1 MNKATILIVED
12 EAIVAADLANKLGQL
27 GYGISAT
34 TASGEEAVALARE
47 LRPNLVLMDIRL
59 AGAMDGVEAAE
70 HIRHEC
76 DLPVIYLTAN
86 SDRPTLERA
95 TRSEPFGYILKP
107 FEKLELVSH
116 IEMALYKHQA
126 ERKLRESEKRYRL
139 LFDKNP
145 DGVFALDHEGR
156 ILIVNPACTSISGH
170 SSEELLAMTFKE
182 LCAPD
187 QLARAKEFF
196 ERGIKGLPYLQF
208 ETAIIRKDGQ
218 RAEVWVAA
226 EPIIS
231 ADRQCILHCT
241 AKDITERKRW
251 EEALRRSES
260 DLQQANDQLRLINE
274 TLETRVT
281 ERTADLKQ
289 RTAQLRALAA
299 QLTLAEENERRRIA
313 LMLHDHLQQVLV
325 GARLHLEYLRS
336 KTRETPLLQPML
348 QKVENLVVE
357 SLTATR
363 SLTSEL
369 SPTVLYQFGVGA
381 ALTWLGRWCQE
392 KYGLLVEVVVAE
404 TKTETEDEE
413 VRIVLY
419 QSVREL
425 LFNVVKHAK
434 VNKVRVVLDRADDG
448 TIRIEVSDQGTGFDP
463 AEVRSR
469 EGTIGGFGLF
479 SLRER
484 LDLLGARLE
493 IESAPGRGSRFR
505 ILVPPLPA
513 PLPESTLPSVPQAE
527 DTSLPSSVVGGPRVR
542 IVLVDDHAEVLDGLL
557 RAFNDEADFEV
568 VGQAMDGRQAVELTR
583 RLRPDLILM
592 DVSMPVMDGI
602 EATRRVTAEFPGVK
616 VIGLS
621 MHDDMSHGEAMRRAG
636 AVDFLD
642 KNGPFAEVVTTARL
656 HAGLPWP

>member
-1 MNKATILIVED
+1 MHKATILIVED
-12 EAIVAADLANKLGQL
+12 EAIVAADLANKLSQL

-47 LRPNLVLMDIRL
+47 LRPHLVLMDIRL

-70 HIRHEC
+70 HIRKEC
-76 DLPVIYLTAN
+76 DLPIIYLTAN

-107 FEKLELVSH
+107 FEKLELVTH

-126 ERKLRESEKRYRL
+126 ERTLRESEKRYRL

-145 DGVFALDHEGR
+145 DAVFALNSEGR
-156 ILIVNPACTSISGH
+156 FQIVNPACVTISGYP
-170 SSEELLAMTFKE
+170 SEELLAMTFKG

-187 QLARAKEFF
+187 QLTQTTEFF
-196 ERGIKGLPYLQF
+196 QRGLKGLPYLQF

-226 EPIIS
+226 EPIVS
-231 ADRQCILHCT
+231 ADQECILHCT
-241 AKDITERKRW
+241 AKDITERIRW
-251 EEALRRSES
+251 EEALRRSEAA
-260 DLQQANDQLRLINE
+260 LQQANDQLRLSNE
-274 TLETRVT
+274 TLEVRVS

-289 RTAQLRALAA
+289 RSAQLRALAA

-336 KTRETPLLQPML
+336 KTRETPHLLPML
-348 QKVENLVVE
+348 QKVENLIVE

-363 SLTSEL
+363 LLTSEL

-381 ALTWLGRWCQE
+381 ALSWLGRWCQE
-392 KYGLLVEVVVAE
+392 KYGLQVEVVTA
-404 TKTETEDEE
+404 TETETETEE
-413 VRIVLY
+413 MRIALY

-434 VNKVRVVLDRADDG
+434 VNKARVAFDRSAEG
-448 TIRIEVSDQGTGFDP
+448 TIRIEVSDQGAGFDP
-463 AEVRSR
+463 NEVRSR
-469 EGTIGGFGLF
+469 EGTRGGFGLF

-484 LDLLGARLE
+484 LDLLGAKLE
-493 IESAPGRGSRFR
+493 IESAPGHGSRFR

-513 PLPESTLPSVPQAE
+513 TPQETALPTVPPADPS
-527 DTSLPSSVVGGPRVR
+527 SLPSPVSGERRVR
-542 IVLVDDHAEVLDGLL
+542 IVLADDHAEVLDGLL
-557 RAFNDEADFEV
+557 RAFNDQADFEV
-568 VGQAMDGRQAVELTR
+568 VGQAMDGHQAVELTR
-583 RLRPDLILM
+583 RLQPDLILM
-592 DVSMPVMDGI
+592 DVSMPAMDGI

-642 KNGPFAEVVTTARL
+642 KNGPFAEVVTTARM
-656 HAGLPWP
+656 HAGLSRP